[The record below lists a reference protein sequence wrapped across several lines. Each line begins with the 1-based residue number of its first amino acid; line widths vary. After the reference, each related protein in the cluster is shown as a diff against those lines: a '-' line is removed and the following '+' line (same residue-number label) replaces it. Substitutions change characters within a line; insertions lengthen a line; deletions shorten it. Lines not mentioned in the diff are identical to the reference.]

1 MRNIMISLKEAVK
14 LTRIKDD
21 ELVYVKYA
29 EESELSVKIYSI
41 SELRNTFDMKNT
53 NVIYILPYFMCG
65 EYSGMEF
72 ILME

>member
-1 MRNIMISLKEAVK
+1 MISLKEAVK

-29 EESELSVKIYSI
+29 EESELSVKIYSL

-53 NVIYILPYFMCG
+53 AVIYISPYLMCG
-65 EYSGMEF
+65 EYVGMEF
-72 ILME
+72 ILIE